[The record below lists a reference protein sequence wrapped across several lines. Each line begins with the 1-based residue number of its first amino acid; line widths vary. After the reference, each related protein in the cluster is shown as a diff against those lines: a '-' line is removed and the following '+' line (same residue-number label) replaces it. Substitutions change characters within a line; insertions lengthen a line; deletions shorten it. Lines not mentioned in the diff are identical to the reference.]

1 MLYLHWWFH
10 PLGQWSRKFKFHLC
24 WQINLIKQH
33 ALHIL
38 HNCILCRRKVAAG
51 AGNPFVKMRVT
62 AKLEKIFSSVLRVVW
77 NRSEV
82 RGTWGEEELQ
92 CLKIR
97 NGNTWE
103 KKIFLWKD
111 CLKQVCW
118 FMRFFYF
125 FQQFVH
131 SCTVISQGKNQLP
144 PKLKVKMFISSS
156 WKNWRR
162 FSHMEICSGV
172 PLWTLVN

>member
-10 PLGQWSRKFKFHLC
+10 SLGQWSRKSKFHLC

-38 HNCILCRRKVAAG
+38 HNCILCSRKVAAG
-51 AGNPFVKMRVT
+51 ASNRFVKMRVT
-62 AKLEKIFSSVLRVVW
+62 AKLEKMFSSVLRVVW

-82 RGTWGEEELQ
+82 SGTWGEKELQ

-103 KKIFLWKD
+103 KNLSLKRLFKASMLIQENFLF
-111 CLKQVCW
+111 LPAV
-118 FMRFFYF
+118 FPFLYSYF
-125 FQQFVH
+125 PRKEPATTKAISENVH
-131 SCTVISQGKNQLP
+131 I
-144 PKLKVKMFISSS
+144 
-156 WKNWRR
+156 
-162 FSHMEICSGV
+162 
-172 PLWTLVN
+172 